1 MTATIRV
8 SSVIQAPLQQVW
20 AIWKQPD
27 RIREWIPA
35 VKSVRQVS
43 ERSEGV
49 GAELEF
55 TVRNGWR
62 TVTYRTRVSSW
73 EEARLVRSDIVP
85 GSGSGVWTGTLEH
98 QTTEWSFEPENGNT
112 RITATQE
119 MKLKGPLDLL
129 SAPWLWIFD
138 RQLYRR
144 AFRKLAV
151 LAVAKS
157 PGEGPTE

>member
-8 SSVIQAPLQQVW
+8 SSVIQAPVRQVW
-20 AIWKQPD
+20 AIWKDPERIPD
-27 RIREWIPA
+27 WIPA
-35 VKSVRQVS
+35 VTSVRQVS
-43 ERSEGV
+43 EKSEGV

-55 TVRNGWR
+55 TSRNAWR
-62 TVTYRTRVSSW
+62 TVTYRTRISQW
-73 EEARLVRSDIVP
+73 EEGKVVRSDIVP
-85 GSGSGVWTGTLEH
+85 GSGSGIWTGTLDR
-98 QTTEWSFEPENGNT
+98 QSTEWSFEPENGNT

-129 SAPWLWIFD
+129 SAPWLWVFD

-151 LAVAKS
+151 LVAR
-157 PGEGPTE
+157 EAA